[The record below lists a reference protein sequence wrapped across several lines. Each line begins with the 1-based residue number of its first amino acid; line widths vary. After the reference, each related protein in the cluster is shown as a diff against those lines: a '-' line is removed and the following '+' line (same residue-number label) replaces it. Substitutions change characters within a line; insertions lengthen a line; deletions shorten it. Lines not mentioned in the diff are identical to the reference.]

1 MGNQERT
8 MKIGDT
14 IKIKALSGASQRTK
28 NRIRERGADGF
39 TVEKE
44 PQSVRFDNP
53 RGVNWVMVM
62 SADGNWS
69 GWLPVDEIE
78 VVA

>member
-1 MGNQERT
+1 

-44 PQSVRFDNP
+44 PQACLFTDN
-53 RGVNWVMVM
+53 RGANWVMVM
-62 SADGNWS
+62 SIDGKWT

-78 VVA
+78 VVS

>member
-1 MGNQERT
+1 
-8 MKIGDT
+8 MKIGET

-44 PQSVRFDNP
+44 PQAVSFANN
-53 RGVNWVMVM
+53 RGVKWVMLT
-62 SADGNWS
+62 SKSGDWL

-78 VVA
+78 VINEGR

>member
-1 MGNQERT
+1 

-14 IKIKALSGASQRTK
+14 IKIRALSGASQRTR

-39 TVEKE
+39 TVERA
-44 PQSVRFDNP
+44 PQPIAAPNN
-53 RGVNWVMVM
+53 RGVNWVLLM
-62 SADGNWS
+62 SLDGKWS

-78 VVA
+78 VVNESR

>member
-1 MGNQERT
+1 
-8 MKIGDT
+8 MKIGET
-14 IKIKALSGASQRTK
+14 INIKALSGASQRTK

-44 PQSVRFDNP
+44 PQAVSFANN
-53 RGVNWVMVM
+53 RGVKWVMLT
-62 SADGNWS
+62 SKSGDWL

-78 VVA
+78 VVT

>member
-1 MGNQERT
+1 MFDAGST
-8 MKIGDT
+8 VML
-14 IKIKALSGASQRTK
+14 KAASGASQRTR

-44 PQSVRFDNP
+44 PQTVRFDNP

-62 SADGNWS
+62 SADGKWS

>member
-1 MGNQERT
+1 
-8 MKIGDT
+8 MKNGDT

-39 TVEKE
+39 TVERP
-44 PQSVRFDNP
+44 PQSITAADN

-62 SADGNWS
+62 SADGKWS

-78 VVA
+78 VVS

>member
-1 MGNQERT
+1 

-44 PQSVRFDNP
+44 PQAVRFDNP

>member
-1 MGNQERT
+1 MFE
-8 MKIGDT
+8 IGST
-14 IKIKALSGASQRTK
+14 VMLKAASGASQRTR

-39 TVEKE
+39 TVERA
-44 PQSVRFDNP
+44 PQPIAAPNN

-62 SADGNWS
+62 SADGKWS

-78 VVA
+78 VVS

>member
-1 MGNQERT
+1 
-8 MKIGDT
+8 MKIGET

-44 PQSVRFDNP
+44 PQAASFANN
-53 RGVNWVMVM
+53 RGVKWVMLT
-62 SADGNWS
+62 SKSGDWL

-78 VVA
+78 VINASR

>member
-1 MGNQERT
+1 

-44 PQSVRFDNP
+44 PQTCLFADN
-53 RGVNWVMVM
+53 RGANWVMVM
-62 SADGNWS
+62 SIDGKWT

-78 VVA
+78 VVS

>member
-1 MGNQERT
+1 

-14 IKIKALSGASQRTK
+14 IKIRPRSGARQRTRY
-28 NRIRERGADGF
+28 RILERGADGF

-44 PQSVRFDNP
+44 PQACLFADN
-53 RGVNWVMVM
+53 RGANWVMVM
-62 SADGNWS
+62 SVDGKWS

-78 VVA
+78 VVT

>member
-1 MGNQERT
+1 

-14 IKIKALSGASQRTK
+14 IKIKALTGASQRTK

-44 PQSVRFDNP
+44 PQPIAAAGN

-62 SADGNWS
+62 SADGKWS
-69 GWLPVDEIE
+69 GWLPVDKIE

>member
-1 MGNQERT
+1 

-39 TVEKE
+39 TVERP
-44 PQSVRFDNP
+44 PQSITAPDN

-62 SADGNWS
+62 SADGKWS

-78 VVA
+78 VVS

>member
-1 MGNQERT
+1 MFE
-8 MKIGDT
+8 IGST
-14 IKIKALSGASQRTK
+14 VMLKAASGASQRTR

-44 PQSVRFDNP
+44 PQACLFADN

-62 SADGNWS
+62 SADGKWS

-78 VVA
+78 VVNESR

>member
-1 MGNQERT
+1 

-14 IKIKALSGASQRTK
+14 IKIRALSGASQRTR

-44 PQSVRFDNP
+44 PQACLFADN

-62 SADGNWS
+62 SADGKWS

-78 VVA
+78 VVT

>member
-1 MGNQERT
+1 

-44 PQSVRFDNP
+44 PQPITAAGN

-62 SADGNWS
+62 SADGKWS

>member
-1 MGNQERT
+1 

-44 PQSVRFDNP
+44 PQNVLFPGN

-62 SADGNWS
+62 SADGKWS
-69 GWLPVDEIE
+69 GWLPVDEVE
-78 VVA
+78 VVNASR

>member
-1 MGNQERT
+1 

-28 NRIRERGADGF
+28 NRIRERGEQGF
-39 TVEKE
+39 TIRKG
-44 PQSVRFDNP
+44 PQATRFANN
-53 RGVNWVMVM
+53 RGVDWVMFDAV
-62 SADGNWS
+62 GNDWS

-78 VVA
+78 VVNESR

>member
-1 MGNQERT
+1 
-8 MKIGDT
+8 MKIGET
-14 IKIKALSGASQRTK
+14 IKIKTLSGASQRTK

-39 TVEKE
+39 TVERP
-44 PQSVRFDNP
+44 PQSITAADN

-62 SADGNWS
+62 SADGKWS

-78 VVA
+78 VVS

>member
-1 MGNQERT
+1 MEEGV
-8 MKIGDT
+8 T
-14 IKIKALSGASQRTK
+14 IFLTALPGASQRTK

-39 TVEKE
+39 TVERP
-44 PQSVRFDNP
+44 PQSITAADN

-62 SADGNWS
+62 SADGKWS

-78 VVA
+78 VVS

>member
-1 MGNQERT
+1 MFDAGST
-8 MKIGDT
+8 VML
-14 IKIKALSGASQRTK
+14 KAASGASQRTR

-44 PQSVRFDNP
+44 PQSIAAAGN
-53 RGVNWVMVM
+53 RGVNWVLLM
-62 SADGNWS
+62 SLDGKWS

-78 VVA
+78 VVNESR